1 MSLSGVAGNATLS
14 ACILSTLSSSWSQEF
29 PGSLRILGGSRNHIG
44 EDSEEDLMKGL
55 YRAVH
60 RGEGNSEAPMTQ
72 EKGRAGVKE
81 RPPTELPLQK

>member
-1 MSLSGVAGNATLS
+1 
-14 ACILSTLSSSWSQEF
+14 
-29 PGSLRILGGSRNHIG
+29 
-44 EDSEEDLMKGL
+44 MKGL

-81 RPPTELPLQK
+81 RPPTELPLQKEQPSPQWKCPLSSHSALPPGSPSTSGHPWWRE